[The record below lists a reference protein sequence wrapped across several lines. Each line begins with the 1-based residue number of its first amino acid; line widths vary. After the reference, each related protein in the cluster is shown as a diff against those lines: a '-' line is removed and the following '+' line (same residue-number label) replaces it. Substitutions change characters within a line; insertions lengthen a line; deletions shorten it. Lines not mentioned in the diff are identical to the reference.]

1 MVVRVSNGWVE
12 TFERLPK
19 QQVFEKGLRSNEEK
33 KVVKQKLVTFL
44 EIVVT

>member
-19 QQVFEKGLRSNEEK
+19 QQVSEIDLKSNEEK
-33 KVVKQKLVTFL
+33 KVIKQT
-44 EIVVT
+44 